1 MELLIDHVSKQFK
14 DKKAVNDINLELTPG
29 VWGLLGANG
38 AGKTTL
44 MRMIAGIMQ
53 PTSGQVVYDGIPIQT
68 LGEQYRDIFGYLP
81 QEFGFYQE
89 IGRAHV

>member
-1 MELLIDHVSKQFK
+1 MELYMEHVSKQFK
-14 DKKAVNDINLELTPG
+14 DLTAVDDISLRITPG

-44 MRMIAGIMQ
+44 MRMIAGIMK
-53 PTSGQVVYDGIPIQT
+53 PTAGQILYDGIPINE
-68 LGEQYRDIFGYLP
+68 LKEK
-81 QEFGFYQE
+81 